1 MMIQE
6 DFERDF
12 LTDAIYL
19 QEQVEELKAQIM
31 EEINRNEAIIKV
43 INDGNKQLPKVRDYN
58 QERVYTGYDIPTGID
73 SSGV

>member
-19 QEQVEELKAQIM
+19 QEQVAELKAQIM

-58 QERVYTGYDIPTGID
+58 QERVYAGYDIPTGID

>member
-1 MMIQE
+1 MIQE

-19 QEQVEELKAQIM
+19 QEEVAELKAQIM
-31 EEINRNEAIIKV
+31 EEINRNDAIIKV

-58 QERVYTGYDIPTGID
+58 QERIYTGYDIPVGSD
-73 SSGV
+73 QSGL

>member
-58 QERVYTGYDIPTGID
+58 NERVYTGYDIPVEADQPGL
-73 SSGV
+73 